1 MGTST
6 TEASQY
12 ALGARRV
19 VQLDGSRLVRVGAR
33 PTLGQYIKQLWKFRH
48 FLYYDSRSRV
58 SAQNNYDALG
68 RVWMV
73 FNPILLGLAFFTVFG
88 LILESSRGIANFLG
102 YLVIGIFMFRFFT
115 SAITGAANSIAGNQ
129 SVVQAFNFPRAALP
143 LSAAVR
149 ELFASVPVFVV
160 MALLAYFLGGYQVTP
175 DEENAYPVELTW
187 HWLLFFPAVFLA
199 LLTMAGIGMI
209 LARLVNHWNDTKHL
223 ITFGTRVLLYT
234 SCVFFSIERY
244 DRAPWVKTI
253 VEHNPLFCVLDIVR
267 HAWLYDGF
275 ADPQRWVVLS
285 IWAFGSLIIGF
296 IVFWAGEESYGK
308 ER

>member
-1 MGTST
+1 MAAPTA
-6 TEASQY
+6 EAPEYS
-12 ALGARRV
+12 LGSRRV
-19 VQLDGSRLVRVGAR
+19 VQLDGSGLVRVGAR
-33 PTLGQYIKQLWKFRH
+33 PTLGQYLKQLWQFRH

-58 SAQNNYDALG
+58 SSQNNFDSLG

-73 FNPILLGLAFFTVFG
+73 VNPILLGLAFFVVFG

-129 SVVQAFNFPRAALP
+129 NVVQSFNFPRAALP

-160 MALLAYFLGGYQVTP
+160 MALLAYFLGGYQITP
-175 DEENAYPVELTW
+175 DESNAYDVELTW
-187 HWLLFFPAVFLA
+187 HWLLFFPAVALA
-199 LLTMAGIGMI
+199 LMTMAGVGLL
-209 LARLVNHWNDTKHL
+209 LARLVNSWNDTKHL

-244 DRAPWVKTI
+244 ERVPWMKTI

-275 ADPQRWVVLS
+275 ADPHRWVVLS
-285 IWAFGSLIIGF
+285 VWAVASLVIGF
-296 IVFWAGEESYGK
+296 IVFWLGEESYGK